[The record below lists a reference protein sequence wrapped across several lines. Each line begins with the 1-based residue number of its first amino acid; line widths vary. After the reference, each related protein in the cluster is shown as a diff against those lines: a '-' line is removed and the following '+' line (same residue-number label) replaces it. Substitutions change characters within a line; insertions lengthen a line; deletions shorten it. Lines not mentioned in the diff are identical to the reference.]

1 MILTYR
7 EGCSGSWL
15 AELLL
20 LKNKLPQVYFRQDR
34 TNQDKAN
41 FPGDVFHFDGYDVN
55 DLSEIVKLCG
65 NQKIITC
72 HSVNYSEL
80 LRVFPNRSIYRITP
94 ITGIFNAIASSF
106 FKMHVRYNYSIDDA
120 FQYIVDY
127 YQKYQTDPLPESVID
142 YGKLKSIDDCK
153 AICKNVFDLEFTNYH
168 ELFHKKY
175 WSLQINIVDDSQ
187 LYYNISLNKLLELFQ
202 DVSNFGIA
210 CFIFVYEKYNKIDE
224 SRRIW
229 SIDHLPTN
237 IEDVLQILQ
246 TGYRP

>member
-20 LKNKLPQVYFRQDR
+20 LKNQLPQVYFRQDR
-34 TNQDKAN
+34 TSQGKTN
-41 FPGDVFHFDGYDVN
+41 FPGDVFHFDGYN
-55 DLSEIVKLCG
+55 IADLSETVKLFD

-72 HSVNYSEL
+72 HSVNYNEL

-94 ITGIFNAIASSF
+94 KTGIFNAIASSF
-106 FKMHVRYNYSIDDA
+106 FKMNVRYNYTIDDA

-142 YGKLKSIDDCK
+142 YGKLKNIDECK
-153 AICKNVFDLEFTNYH
+153 PICKNVFDLEFTNYH

-175 WSLQINIVDDSQ
+175 WSLQINILDDSQ
-187 LYYNISLNKLLELFQ
+187 LYYYISLDKLLKLFR
-202 DVSNFGIA
+202 DVSKFSIA

-224 SRRIW
+224 SRRTW
-229 SIDHLPTN
+229 SIDNLPTN
-237 IEDVLQILQ
+237 IEDVVQILKN
-246 TGYRP
+246 GYRQ